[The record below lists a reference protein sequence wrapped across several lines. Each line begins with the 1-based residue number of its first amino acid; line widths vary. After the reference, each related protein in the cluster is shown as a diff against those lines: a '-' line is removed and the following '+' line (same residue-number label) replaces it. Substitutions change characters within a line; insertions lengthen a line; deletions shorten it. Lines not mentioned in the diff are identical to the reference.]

1 MAKKETTRKTSRKNR
16 NATRTVN
23 KPKKIETL
31 NINNE
36 QQNQEIKDE
45 IENINEQEPTN
56 VVEQVPI
63 IEEFEAESVVVETSE
78 DASLGE
84 EIKDNVLDEVA
95 SEMLAE
101 KGNSINEFI
110 KMPKN
115 EMIQKAKEKIQNI
128 KNKNNE
134 KINEKIDNLF
144 GYLWNGQEIE
154 Y

>member
-1 MAKKETTRKTSRKNR
+1 MAKKDTTRKTSRKNR

-23 KPKKIETL
+23 KPKKIEAL

-78 DASLGE
+78 DSSLGE

-110 KMPKN
+110 KMTKN